1 LRQPNVSL
9 ADIAT
14 PSTAARVL
22 TGDLF
27 TPFLVYVNFNF
38 FDLVGRALAGY
49 ASRPAFCTLFALA
62 GFETPSCIVYNEL
75 PVPNEWPGE

>member
-1 LRQPNVSL
+1 LRQPNDFH
-9 ADIAT
+9 AETAT

-27 TPFLVYVNFNF
+27 TPILVYVNFNF

-49 ASRPAFCTLFALA
+49 VSRPAFCTSLALVA
-62 GFETPSCIVYNEL
+62 FDTPSYINGL
-75 PVPNEWPGE
+75 PIPNE